1 MFILK
6 LSRGSLSALLLGLI
20 VCLARPGHCQS
31 LVTSR
36 AALPGSDTVDWAVL
50 GNNAYP
56 LSNPF
61 TLLSAQGLSVTVSQT
76 GHGLGSQYGG
86 VMGTVQQAGVPL
98 AEGTLNG
105 NFAPGDI
112 VLDALDGGTVSLAF
126 PHGVYGGGAQIA
138 APTLTAS
145 GAGVFTVQIQAF
157 GRDNARLA
165 SFTRSGTF
173 SAKGDNSALFLGI
186 TDAAPDIYRISYTGT
201 TLHRSLFLNR
211 FDIAVQAAP
220 MVGHTHVLWN
230 NPDGKVMLWNVAQDG
245 SHTLNTFGPYDDG
258 SPNTPWRAAA
268 LATGPD
274 GLSHILWTDPDGR
287 VILWTVSDAGDY
299 SYAVYGPYSDPYSSP
314 ATVVNQP
321 STPWS
326 AVSLSVGPDN
336 VTHILWTNPDGR
348 VVLWNVDSAFHFTSA
363 VFGPY
368 TDGAPNT
375 PWNATAIATGPD
387 NVTRLAWNNP
397 DGRVILWNIDHGF
410 NFAYQVY
417 GPYTDGSPTTPWG
430 AAAVSVGPDNVTHL
444 LWTNPDTRVILWNL
458 DSAGGFTYGVYGPY
472 NDGSPNTPWGA
483 AALTTGPDG
492 LSHLLWTNP
501 DNRVILWNVDSVF
514 HFTYSLYGPL
524 TDGAQQNIWSAAA
537 ISAGP

>member
-6 LSRGSLSALLLGLI
+6 LSRGCLSALLLGLI
-20 VCLARPGHCQS
+20 VCLAGPGHCQS

-61 TLLSAQGLSVTVSQT
+61 SLLSAQGLSVTVSQT

-138 APTLTAS
+138 VPTLTAS

-165 SFTRSGTF
+165 SFIRSGTF

-186 TDAAPDIYRISYTGT
+186 TDITPDIYRISYTGT

-211 FDIAVQAAP
+211 FDIAVRAAP
-220 MVGHTHVLWN
+220 TVGHTHVLWN

-258 SPNTPWRAAA
+258 SPNTPWHAAA

-299 SYAVYGPYSDPYSSP
+299 SMR
-314 ATVVNQP
+314 
-321 STPWS
+321 ST
-326 AVSLSVGPDN
+326 
-336 VTHILWTNPDGR
+336 
-348 VVLWNVDSAFHFTSA
+348 
-363 VFGPY
+363 
-368 TDGAPNT
+368 AP
-375 PWNATAIATGPD
+375 TAILTPAQPPSSTSRA
-387 NVTRLAWNNP
+387 RLGA
-397 DGRVILWNIDHGF
+397 RCRF
-410 NFAYQVY
+410 RSAR
-417 GPYTDGSPTTPWG
+417 TT
-430 AAAVSVGPDNVTHL
+430 
-444 LWTNPDTRVILWNL
+444 
-458 DSAGGFTYGVYGPY
+458 
-472 NDGSPNTPWGA
+472 
-483 AALTTGPDG
+483 
-492 LSHLLWTNP
+492 
-501 DNRVILWNVDSVF
+501 
-514 HFTYSLYGPL
+514 
-524 TDGAQQNIWSAAA
+524 
-537 ISAGP
+537 